1 MKEQVQ
7 GNGLEIRGGGK
18 QSEINTDSETV
29 LNQDIKPI
37 WTVLES

>member
-7 GNGLEIRGGGK
+7 GNGLEIRGGEE
-18 QSEINTDSETV
+18 QSEINMDSETI